1 MRIDVVEFTL
11 KVTSLKS
18 TTAQFLTTLSAYM
31 YSVHFK
37 QPVLMTGKSWQTSNE
52 SLQKGTESNIP
63 DNQGK
68 KERERRMRLRNNSWS
83 NSLAET

>member
-1 MRIDVVEFTL
+1 
-11 KVTSLKS
+11 
-18 TTAQFLTTLSAYM
+18 M

-37 QPVLMTGKSWQTSNE
+37 QPVLMTGKSWQTSYE

-68 KERERRMRLRNNSWS
+68 KERERRMRLRNNS
-83 NSLAET
+83 

>member
-18 TTAQFLTTLSAYM
+18 TTAQFLTTLSAYT

-37 QPVLMTGKSWQTSNE
+37 QPVLMTGKSWQTSYE

-63 DNQGK
+63 DNQEK

-83 NSLAET
+83 NTLAET